1 MKNKALAKSDGE
13 KTIKEHTK
21 DLLRQLHI
29 LKELYPDIL
38 SKENWGL
45 LKRAAIYHDLG
56 KINSKF
62 QNKIYK
68 RLGYKEFL
76 AQVDEEEEV
85 PHNFLSPAF
94 INPDK
99 YIKKY
104 GLTKTKILFSSV

>member
-1 MKNKALAKSDGE
+1 MENKALAKSDGE

-56 KINSKF
+56 K
-62 QNKIYK
+62 
-68 RLGYKEFL
+68 
-76 AQVDEEEEV
+76 
-85 PHNFLSPAF
+85 
-94 INPDK
+94 
-99 YIKKY
+99 
-104 GLTKTKILFSSV
+104 